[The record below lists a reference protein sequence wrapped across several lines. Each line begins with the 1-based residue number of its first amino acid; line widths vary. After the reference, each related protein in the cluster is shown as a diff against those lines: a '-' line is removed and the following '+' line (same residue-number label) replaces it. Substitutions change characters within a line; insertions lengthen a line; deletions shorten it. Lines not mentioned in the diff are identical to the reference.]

1 MKMEQTKP
9 HAKKALAFLAI
20 IVSLLAACLLAGCS
34 SSSSQEKVELE
45 IYAANSLTD
54 AMNEAQEAYT
64 KENPNVTFKDSQY
77 EASGTLVQKIEA
89 GGAPDIFISANKK
102 NMDKVV
108 EDGKIGEDKPFDLFA
123 NDLVIVTAEDS
134 DIDEL
139 DLAQACDGS
148 YTISVGDKNVP
159 AGTYAKQALYTV
171 GCYTNESGTDGEI
184 TGPIKGK
191 VTEADKVGSVC
202 SYAQSGEVDLGFVYM
217 SAPIASLFL
226 VFPITFFTGFWLNRN
241 VAFRASPLGTRT
253 QLLRYALSVAGA
265 ILLNYLCM
273 KLFVE
278 VVGIWPTPAKLATS
292 LLSAAY
298 SFLAARY
305 FTFRGAIE
313 D

>member
-1 MKMEQTKP
+1 MEQTKP

-34 SSSSQEKVELE
+34 SSNSQEKVELE

-202 SYAQSGEVDLGFVYM
+202 SYAQSGEVDLGFVYSSDVM
-217 SAPIASLFL
+217 RYGGVKTVCTLPADTHQPIVYPAAVLKDSAHAEAAATFL
-226 VFPITFFTGFWLNRN
+226 TWCQESPEAQKIWQNWGF
-241 VAFRASPLGTRT
+241 
-253 QLLRYALSVAGA
+253 
-265 ILLNYLCM
+265 
-273 KLFVE
+273 E
-278 VVGIWPTPAKLATS
+278 LA
-292 LLSAAY
+292 
-298 SFLAARY
+298 
-305 FTFRGAIE
+305 
-313 D
+313 

>member
-1 MKMEQTKP
+1 M
-9 HAKKALAFLAI
+9 
-20 IVSLLAACLLAGCS
+20 AACLLAGCS
-34 SSSSQEKVELE
+34 SSNSQEKVELE

-184 TGPIKGK
+184 TRPIKGK

-202 SYAQSGEVDLGFVYM
+202 SYAQSGEVD
-217 SAPIASLFL
+217 
-226 VFPITFFTGFWLNRN
+226 
-241 VAFRASPLGTRT
+241 RASSTAPMLCAT
-253 QLLRYALSVAGA
+253 VA
-265 ILLNYLCM
+265 
-273 KLFVE
+273 
-278 VVGIWPTPAKLATS
+278 
-292 LLSAAY
+292 
-298 SFLAARY
+298 
-305 FTFRGAIE
+305 
-313 D
+313 

>member
-34 SSSSQEKVELE
+34 SSNSQEKVELE

-184 TGPIKGK
+184 TGRSRERSPKPIR
-191 VTEADKVGSVC
+191 SVR
-202 SYAQSGEVDLGFVYM
+202 
-217 SAPIASLFL
+217 SARMLSL
-226 VFPITFFTGFWLNRN
+226 VKSIWLRLQ
-241 VAFRASPLGTRT
+241 FRC
-253 QLLRYALSVAGA
+253 YALRWREDR
-265 ILLNYLCM
+265 LH
-273 KLFVE
+273 
-278 VVGIWPTPAKLATS
+278 PAS
-292 LLSAAY
+292 
-298 SFLAARY
+298 
-305 FTFRGAIE
+305 
-313 D
+313 